1 MRPILDGLIEVA
13 VIEVKRGA
21 PRRAIKTNG
30 TAVTNDAFE
39 AWFIAA
45 VPLAFQ
51 DKQTECF
58 SFHNKCLAIRQRH
71 GEVEV
76 H

>member
-1 MRPILDGLIEVA
+1 M
-13 VIEVKRGA
+13 
-21 PRRAIKTNG
+21 
-30 TAVTNDAFE
+30 TNDAFE